1 MTPADAAHLSDTI
14 AGNVARVIV
23 GKGGVIARTLTA
35 LIAGGHVLVEDV
47 PGVGKTMLARA
58 LAISVGGTFRRVQFT
73 PDILPSDITGLSVY
87 AQREQRFEF
96 RPGPVFANVVL
107 VDEINRAS
115 PRTQAALLEAME
127 ERQVTQD
134 GATYPLPEP
143 FMVIATENPL
153 EYEGVYPLPESELD
167 RFLMRINIG
176 YPAPGDEKDMVRRQ
190 LQGHPIADLA
200 PVATPEQVV
209 IMRAAAAALHVAE
222 EVYDYALAIVEG
234 TRRSPV
240 VRLGASPRA
249 TIALI
254 RSAQAL
260 ALLAG
265 REYVLPDDL
274 KSLAG
279 DVLAHRLILKPDARI
294 GGTSARDVVDELL
307 QNLPAPV

>member
-1 MTPADAAHLSDTI
+1 MTPLDAAQLYDTI
-14 AGNVARVIV
+14 AANVARVIV
-23 GKGGVIARTLTA
+23 GKDKAISRALTA

-58 LAISVGGTFRRVQFT
+58 LAVSVGGTFRRVQFT

-96 RPGPVFANVVL
+96 RPGPIFANVVL

-143 FMVIATENPL
+143 FMVIATENPI

-167 RFLMRINIG
+167 RFLMRISLG
-176 YPAPGDEKDMVRRQ
+176 YPGPEDEKNMVRRQ
-190 LQGHPIADLA
+190 LQGHPIAGLTA
-200 PVATPEQVV
+200 VATPTQVLT
-209 IMRAAAAALHVAE
+209 MRATAATLHVAD
-222 EVYDYALAIVEG
+222 EVYDYALSLIAA
-234 TRRSPV
+234 TRSSAA

-249 TIALI
+249 TVSLI

-260 ALLAG
+260 ALIRG
-265 REYVLPDDL
+265 REYVLPDDV
-274 KSLAG
+274 KELAT
-279 DVLAHRLILKPDARI
+279 DVLAHRMILKPDARI
-294 GGTSARDVVDELL
+294 GGLSSRSVIEGIL
-307 QNLPAPV
+307 QDLPAPI